1 MSDSE
6 FVQPTESD
14 FLLAFGAEH
23 RPVPDEVACFV
34 VGIDIDSQNELELS
48 YDVVARSAR
57 VKWIRDSAV
66 CVDLFREHVNRIAVE
81 NGSTIR
87 ISTRG
92 PGLAGELT
100 IDVYPVRIA
109 DTLLSV

>member
-6 FVQPTESD
+6 FIQPTESD
-14 FLLAFGAEH
+14 FLLAFGAEL
-23 RPVPDEVACFV
+23 RPVTGEGACFV

-57 VKWIRDSAV
+57 VRWTLDSAV
-66 CVDLFREHVNRIAVE
+66 RVDLFREHVNRVVVE
-81 NGSTIR
+81 NCRTIG

-92 PGLAGELT
+92 SGLAGELT
-100 IDVYPVRIA
+100 IDVYPVRII